1 MILLT
6 VKVKSLDLIQKYR
19 VDIFIIAVLI
29 LFFALLFKDAL
40 FGGRYI
46 LIGDPFKQLYPIRM
60 VAWDMLREGTLP
72 RWTPLILSGYP
83 LLSMVML
90 GIGYP
95 ITWGYL
101 FLPGYW
107 AEQIYILAPYLL
119 SSVFTYAFLRQLNRS
134 HIASLLGGLVYGYGG
149 FLLSPIGLT
158 GVHANSALWLP
169 LVLIGVERA
178 QRRSFLSSLLLSTV
192 AYTMSILAGSGQ
204 IFVYV
209 GLLALAYAAFLG
221 LFPDN
226 NRAANLM
233 GWFAWRRWRPL
244 AVISGAMILSAG
256 LAAFQILETWA
267 SVKMSV
273 RRVYPYTHFSEGSFS
288 LELAYRALLEPLG
301 NYWDSSTYTPLLAV
315 GLAVVAIISASLRP
329 RLQPQI
335 FFWVIVAVMAW
346 LLILGANTPLFA
358 YYSRLPFVGR
368 FRYPSRHSME
378 WTFAIGVLAAYGW
391 DVVCAPARK
400 SAATRRPFLSFLS
413 GTARANI
420 LFVVLAGALLLL
432 CGGLGVYWWRY
443 TVQAGLD
450 RISDINNGATPLQPL
465 YLAWK
470 GVFTLSIIISLW
482 LSRRITN
489 GLART
494 VLLAGGIALYC
505 FVEPYIWLIS
515 PIVKPL
521 SVTARHFDSF
531 GGATR
536 FLQKHL
542 NEQGR
547 NFSLIHPYSVDQG
560 IDRGLDTVNWT
571 ALAGIQDLNGYE
583 SLIMERYSL
592 ALNRSFGGGVNAE
605 PIITADPKLFEPKS
619 HVLDLLNT
627 QFVTSYSNLSFS
639 PDTLGEKDGIRF
651 KQDDLSLVLRRD
663 ESITLEGGDTEAD
676 TLALVTAMLN
686 SGLVEDREPVARVSI
701 HTTDGR
707 VIERHLL
714 AGVDTSESAYDRPDV
729 KANIRHSRAPIYYS
743 APGDP
748 QNSFRA
754 HQFFSRMSLGKPQR
768 IERVEITQLTD
779 TAAVVVLKA
788 SLFDSITGRSGPLPE
803 LSPKRWQKV
812 YEQNGATVLKN
823 LRALPR
829 AWLVAEAEA
838 LDKSEILQRIRG
850 ESKIHFDPRA
860 TALVEIEPRKLPALP
875 GGTLSED
882 SYARIVTYE
891 PGHMVVETKSNK
903 PAMLVVSEM
912 HYPGWLGTLDGVKT
926 TIHQTNFL
934 LRGLFIP
941 AGTHTVKMV
950 YRAPGARNGAIIS
963 LATILLMAVFIA
975 YVRRRRGAAA
985 TAKKT
990 SGPGPSSEQSWQ
1002 PAP

>member
-6 VKVKSLDLIQKYR
+6 VKGKSLGLFQKYR

-46 LIGDPFKQLYPIRM
+46 LIGDPLKQLYPIRM

-95 ITWGYL
+95 LTWGYL

-119 SSVFTYAFLRQLNRS
+119 SSVFTYAYLRQISRS

-169 LVLIGVERA
+169 LVLIGIARA
-178 QRRSFLSSLLLSTV
+178 QRESFLSSLLLSTL
-192 AYTMSILAGSGQ
+192 AYTLSILGGSGQ
-204 IFVYV
+204 IFVYL
-209 GLLALAYAAFLG
+209 GLLAVAYAAFLG
-221 LFPDN
+221 LFPDDK
-226 NRAANLM
+226 RETDSM
-233 GWFAWRRWRPL
+233 GWFAWRRWQPL
-244 AVISGAMILSAG
+244 AVILGAMILSAG
-256 LAAFQILETWA
+256 LTAFQILETWA
-267 SVKMSV
+267 SVKLSV
-273 RRVYPYTHFSEGSFS
+273 RRAYPYTQFSEGSFS
-288 LELAYRALLEPLG
+288 LELACRALLEPLG
-301 NYWDSSTYTPLLAV
+301 NYWDSSTYAPLLAV
-315 GLAVVAIISASLRP
+315 GLAVVAIISAMLRP
-329 RLQPQI
+329 RSRPEV
-335 FFWVIVAVMAW
+335 FFWVIVAAMAW
-346 LLILGANTPLFA
+346 LLILGANTPLFPI
-358 YYSRLPFVGR
+358 YSRLPFVGR

-391 DVVCAPARK
+391 DVIANLTRK
-400 SAATRRPFLSFLS
+400 SVATRRSFLS
-413 GTARANI
+413 EMLRPNI
-420 LFVVLAGALLLL
+420 LPVILASALLLL
-432 CGGLGVYWWRY
+432 CGVLGFYWWRY

-450 RISDINNGATPLQPL
+450 RITDINNGTTPLQPL

-470 GVFTLSIIISLW
+470 GVFTLSIIISFW
-482 LSRRITN
+482 LTRRITN
-489 GLART
+489 SLART
-494 VLLAGGIALYC
+494 VLLAGGIALCC

-531 GGATR
+531 GGSTR

-560 IDRGLDTVNWT
+560 IDRDLDTVNWT

-592 ALNRSFGGGVNAE
+592 ALNRTFGGGVNVE

-619 HVLDLLNT
+619 HILDLLNT

-651 KQDDLSLVLRRD
+651 KQDDLNLVLRRN
-663 ESITLEGGDTEAD
+663 EPITLEGGDTEAD
-676 TLALVTAMLN
+676 SLALVTAMLN

-701 HTTDGR
+701 HTTDDR

-743 APGDP
+743 APGDQ
-748 QNSFRA
+748 QNTFRA
-754 HQFFSRMSLGKPQR
+754 YQFLSRMSLDKPGR
-768 IERVEITQLTD
+768 IKRVEITQLTD
-779 TAAVVVLKA
+779 TATVVILKA
-788 SLFDSITGRSGPLPE
+788 SLFDSLSGRSSPLPQ
-803 LSPKRWQKV
+803 LSPERWQKV
-812 YEQNGATVLKN
+812 YEQNGVTVLKN

-838 LDKSEILQRIRG
+838 LDKSEILLRIRG
-850 ESKIHFDPRA
+850 ESKIDFDPRA

-875 GGTLSED
+875 GGALSED

-891 PGHMVVETKSNK
+891 PGHMVVETKSDK

-912 HYPGWLGTLDGVKT
+912 HYPGWLGTLDGVKIP
-926 TIHQTNFL
+926 IHQTNFL

-941 AGTHTVKMV
+941 AGTHTVRMV
-950 YRAPGARNGAIIS
+950 YQAPGARNGAIVS
-963 LATILLMAVFIA
+963 LATVLLMVVFITYA
-975 YVRRRRGAAA
+975 RRRRGAAA

-990 SGPGPSSEQSWQ
+990 SGPGPSPEQGWQ